1 METVED
7 DFVSSEIRN
16 DEGFVLV
23 LLHYLD
29 KNPMPVRSP
38 MSPMT
43 HFSGSGQEKQFSA
56 AYLKNVPGVKCKV
69 GHGTGGERSVIAQHS
84 HHHVHN
90 VHDVHAI

>member
-1 METVED
+1 METDED

-16 DEGFVLV
+16 VEGYVLV

-38 MSPMT
+38 MT
-43 HFSGSGQEKQFSA
+43 HFSGSGQETQFSA
-56 AYLKNVPGVKCKV
+56 AYLNNVPGVKCKV

-84 HHHVHN
+84 HHN